1 MAQMSPTGRAV
12 YVADYGEGCHFRS
25 PELSSTDGLTQD
37 RGQRPPN
44 TSAISRPTRRLD
56 PTSNLADAEAT
67 WAVSVTFSI
76 PSRGL
81 LGSGRFLFQ
90 HIQRSVSNPTF
101 IEGTVSWLLRPR

>member
-1 MAQMSPTGRAV
+1 M

-44 TSAISRPTRRLD
+44 TSAISRPTRRLE
-56 PTSNLADAEAT
+56 PTSNLEDADAT
-67 WAVSVTFSI
+67 CAVSVTLSI

-81 LGSGRFLFQ
+81 SGCRRLLFQ
-90 HIQRSVSNPTF
+90 DVQRSVSYPTF
-101 IEGTVSWLLRPR
+101 IQGPYHVLPRPR